1 MPHGEL
7 SAVIPAA
14 SGAVF
19 DLIHDY
25 ARRLEWDPLLSAAY
39 LADGHRVAAKGA
51 TSVCVGRWSLLGLA
65 FKTVYVTFERPHLAA
80 VKMVNAPPFFLTWA
94 ASIEH
99 EDVSPGESRITYRF
113 HFTSKPPWLR
123 FLLDPLMERVFAWET
138 RKRLLAL
145 KAVFSRSGAC

>member
-1 MPHGEL
+1 MPHGEV

-39 LADGHRVAAKGA
+39 LDDGHSVAAKGA
-51 TSVCVGRWSLLGLA
+51 TSVCVGRSSLGSFAL
-65 FKTVYVTFERPHLAA
+65 KTVYVTFERPHLAA

-99 EDVSPGESRITYRF
+99 EDVGPAQSRITYRF
-113 HFTSKPPWLR
+113 HFTTKPRLLR
-123 FLLDPLMERVFAWET
+123 FLLDPVMQQVFAWET
-138 RKRLLAL
+138 RKRLCAL
-145 KAVFSRSGAC
+145 QAVFSRGA